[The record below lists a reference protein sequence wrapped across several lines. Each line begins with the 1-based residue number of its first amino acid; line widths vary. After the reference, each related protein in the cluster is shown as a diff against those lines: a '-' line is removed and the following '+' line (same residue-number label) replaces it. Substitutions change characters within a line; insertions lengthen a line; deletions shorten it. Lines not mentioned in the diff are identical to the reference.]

1 MFSILIV
8 DDEKY
13 IVMGLENNIDWGSI
27 GVSEVYTAVSVAS
40 AKKILTEQRI
50 DVILSD
56 IEMPGGNGLELVE
69 FAKDYDKRIKCI
81 FLTAHSKF
89 TYAKEA
95 MQLGCT
101 DYILKPYDN
110 NSVLQTVKK
119 ALDEINK
126 ENKIRKSMESY
137 EKYRDIYISGLWQG
151 FVTGN
156 SSYDADSFI
165 ERMNASD
172 ISIDYDTV
180 FLPILFS
187 VDLWYGEVNAK
198 TEQILLYGIKNI
210 IEELLEQIADVFVFT
225 DENYNQTA
233 ILCSKDK
240 IDEENVWKICDKIIT
255 YANETIE
262 CDVSCYINSAVGITE
277 LQQSYLILS
286 ENAKNNLS
294 VTNTVIKNVSPN
306 NRVNISAYEFNS
318 WEILLK
324 QKKRKEL
331 YEKIEKLFADISEEN
346 PDYGYLHM
354 YISGFSYIVYSLIN
368 EYMSDEA
375 KEIEE
380 ILLNAGNIKNLSK
393 LKEWTYKITEAYF
406 NSYND
411 KKEVSAAVEETKK
424 YIEEHFSE
432 KLMRDDMAKNVCLNA
447 DYLSRIFHR
456 EMGMSISDY
465 IIKVRMEY
473 AKENL
478 KNTKYSITCIS
489 EMCGYYNFSY
499 FTKIF
504 KKVYGVS
511 PAEYRKNI

>member
-1 MFSILIV
+1 MFNILIV

-13 IVMGLENNIDWGSI
+13 IVMGLERNIDWASI
-27 GVSEVYTAVSVAS
+27 GVGEVYTAVSVAN
-40 AKKILTEQRI
+40 AKEILTERQI

-56 IEMPGGNGLELVE
+56 IEMPGENGLELVE
-69 FAKDYDKRIKCI
+69 FARNYDKNIKCI

-95 MQLGCT
+95 MQLGCA

-110 NSVLQTVKK
+110 NAVLQAVKK
-119 ALDEINK
+119 ALDEIKK
-126 ENKIRKSMESY
+126 EDNIRRSMESY
-137 EKYRDIYISGLWQG
+137 EKYKDIYISGLWQR
-151 FVTGN
+151 FVTGS
-156 SSYDADSFI
+156 SSYDAESFI

-172 ISIDYDTV
+172 ISIGYDTV

-187 VDLWYGEVNAK
+187 VDMWHGEVDAK
-198 TEQILLYGIKNI
+198 TEQVLLYGIKNI
-210 IEELLEQIADVFVFT
+210 IEELFEPLADVFVFT
-225 DENYNQTA
+225 DGDANQTA
-233 ILCSKDK
+233 ILCGSDK
-240 IDEENVWKICDKIIT
+240 IDEEVVWETCNKIIT
-255 YANETIE
+255 YANEIIE
-262 CDVSCYINSAVGITE
+262 CDISCYINTSVGIAE
-277 LQQSYLILS
+277 LQQAYVILS

-294 VTNTVIKNVSPN
+294 VTNTVIKSISED

-331 YEKIEKLFADISEEN
+331 YEKIETLFAGISGEN

-354 YISGFSYIVYSLIN
+354 YISGFSYVVYRLIN
-368 EYMSDEA
+368 EYMPGEA
-375 KEIEE
+375 EEIEE
-380 ILLNAGNIKNLSK
+380 LLLNTGNIKNLSK

-406 NSYND
+406 NSYD
-411 KKEVSAAVEETKK
+411 DTKAVSAAVEETKK
-424 YIEEHFSE
+424 YIEKHFSE
-432 KLMRDDMAKNVCLNA
+432 KLMRDDMAKNVYLNA
-447 DYLSRIFHR
+447 DYLSRIFHK

-473 AKENL
+473 AKESL
-478 KNTKYSITCIS
+478 ANTKYSITHIS

-504 KKVYGVS
+504 KKFFGVS
-511 PAEYRKNI
+511 PAEYRKNL